1 MKKKIKYYK
10 IYIEM
15 NNLKE
20 FSQSKYNNSLLKRIK
35 NKRLPEDKKI
45 KKEQKKFYTKRQDFS
60 IVPHNP
66 NKLLDS
72 NSTIN
77 MTKHAENRRMKRNIS
92 MKEIKKCIKNGKC
105 MDVEYLNSN
114 PKKYVYKYKYNNLS
128 VVYSLENKFH
138 NIITVY

>member
-10 IYIEM
+10 KTDM

-45 KKEQKKFYTKRQDFS
+45 KKEQKKFYTKREDFS
-60 IVPHNP
+60 IVHHNP
-66 NKLLDS
+66 KNTLFDS

-77 MTKHAENRRMKRNIS
+77 MTKHAENRRIERNIS
-92 MKEIKKCIKNGKC
+92 MKDIKKCIKNGKC
-105 MDVEYLNSN
+105 MDVEYLNL
-114 PKKYVYKYKYNNLS
+114 KKIYVYKYEYNNIS
-128 VVYSLENKFH
+128 VVYSFKNKFH

>member
-1 MKKKIKYYK
+1 
-10 IYIEM
+10 M

-35 NKRLPEDKKI
+35 NKRLPENQKI
-45 KKEQKKFYTKRQDFS
+45 KKEKKKFYTKRQDFS
-60 IVPHNP
+60 IVHHNP
-66 NKLLDS
+66 KNKLLDS

-77 MTKHAENRRMKRNIS
+77 FAINLSKHAENRRIERNIS

-105 MDVEYLNSN
+105 MDVEYLNL
-114 PKKYVYKYKYNNLS
+114 KKIYVYKYQYNNLS
-128 VVYSLENKFH
+128 VIYSFENKFH

>member
-1 MKKKIKYYK
+1 
-10 IYIEM
+10 M

-20 FSQSKYNNSLLKRIK
+20 FSRSKYNNSLLKRIK

-60 IVPHNP
+60 IVHDNP
-66 NKLLDS
+66 KNKLLDS

-77 MTKHAENRRMKRNIS
+77 MSKHAENRRIERNIS

-105 MDVEYLNSN
+105 MDVQYLNLK
-114 PKKYVYKYKYNNLS
+114 KKYIYKYKYNNLS
-128 VVYSLENKFH
+128 VIYSFENKFH

>member
-1 MKKKIKYYK
+1 
-10 IYIEM
+10 M

-60 IVPHNP
+60 IVHNNP
-66 NKLLDS
+66 NKLLDL
-72 NSTIN
+72 NFAIT

-105 MDVEYLNSN
+105 MDVEYSN
-114 PKKYVYKYKYNNLS
+114 PKKYIYKYKYNNLS

>member
-1 MKKKIKYYK
+1 
-10 IYIEM
+10 M

-60 IVPHNP
+60 IVHNNP
-66 NKLLDS
+66 NKLLDL

-77 MTKHAENRRMKRNIS
+77 MSKHAENRRIERNIS

-105 MDVEYLNSN
+105 MDVEYLNLK
-114 PKKYVYKYKYNNLS
+114 KKYVYKYEYNNLS
-128 VVYSLENKFH
+128 VVYSFKNKFH